1 MPANRRLCQQERE
14 CSLMELLGPATQEAG
29 LRGRGRHITPGA
41 TFPGGDSEEAR
52 VELVLT
58 PGSCALNAQN
68 RGCAL
73 PRTTAASDGDGRKRP
88 RAFGQERCGNQTQ
101 DGPGGGPGV
110 TKIITREREKCLGK
124 NTSGGKMTNES
135 CRIPAQFSNAQ
146 KTWDPFHRKQR

>member
-68 RGCAL
+68 RAAL
-73 PRTTAASDGDGRKRP
+73 CPGRQQRATVTGERGHVPSGRRDAGTRP
-88 RAFGQERCGNQTQ
+88 RMDQVVAQASRGLSLESERS
-101 DGPGGGPGV
+101 V
-110 TKIITREREKCLGK
+110 
-124 NTSGGKMTNES
+124 
-135 CRIPAQFSNAQ
+135 
-146 KTWDPFHRKQR
+146 